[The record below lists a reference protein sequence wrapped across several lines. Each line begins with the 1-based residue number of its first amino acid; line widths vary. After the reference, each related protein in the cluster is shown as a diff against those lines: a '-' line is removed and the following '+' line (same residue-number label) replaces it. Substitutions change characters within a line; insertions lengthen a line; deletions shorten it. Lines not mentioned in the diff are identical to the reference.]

1 MNDKNFTIDNADENA
16 RPISGG
22 NEGARVPRI
31 RRARAKKAV
40 K

>member
-1 MNDKNFTIDNADENA
+1 MNDKNYTVDDVDENA